1 MYLDPQA
8 QAIADQ
14 LAHLPRPD
22 FSTLSVADYR
32 AMLAAFPMPSDGDDG
47 LASVTDDSLPGPGG
61 PLAVR
66 IFRPVGAAPLPL
78 TVFFHGGGFIS
89 CGIDT
94 HTNLCSRLAALSG
107 SIVAAVDYRLAPE
120 HRFPAAVDDTIAAVR
135 ALHQRAADF
144 GADPDQ
150 IAVAGDSAGATGA
163 LAQPANVISS
173 SAAIMPAQASAR
185 RTADVF
191 RSEWMWLFILE
202 AFAALLLF
210 VFIIWWTMFSG
221 RKNGELQDE
230 SQDQSS
236 NSP

>member
-47 LASVTDDSLPGPGG
+47 LASITDDSLPGPGG
-61 PLAVR
+61 PLPVR

-120 HRFPAAVDDTIAAVR
+120 HRFPAAVDDTYVTTEDTPLNIMVLLLLSPPA
-135 ALHQRAADF
+135 
-144 GADPDQ
+144 PP
-150 IAVAGDSAGATGA
+150 
-163 LAQPANVISS
+163 LA
-173 SAAIMPAQASAR
+173 
-185 RTADVF
+185 
-191 RSEWMWLFILE
+191 E
-202 AFAALLLF
+202 AFGLGLL
-210 VFIIWWTMFSG
+210 
-221 RKNGELQDE
+221 E
-230 SQDQSS
+230 SA
-236 NSP
+236 